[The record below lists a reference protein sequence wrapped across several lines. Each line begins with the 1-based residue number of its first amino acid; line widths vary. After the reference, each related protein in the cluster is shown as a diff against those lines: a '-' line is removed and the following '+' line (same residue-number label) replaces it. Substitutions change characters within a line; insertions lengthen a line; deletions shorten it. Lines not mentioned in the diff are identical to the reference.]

1 MTPQFNSRK
10 KTNGYGNLAKNK
22 VEEILILKKKEGD
35 KTLLIIYKCLS
46 SEQSWKG
53 NVGKVLDI

>member
-22 VEEILILKKKEGD
+22 VEEILILKRKRGIKR
-35 KTLLIIYKCLS
+35 S
-46 SEQSWKG
+46 
-53 NVGKVLDI
+53 